1 MRQAVTSGTAG
12 GLDVHYIDVAA
23 KTGTAELGGK
33 ESGLNSWIAGFYPY
47 DEPRYAF
54 TVVMSNGP
62 RSNVVGGVYVMRQLL
77 DWMYLNEPVHL
88 QGQSR

>member
-1 MRQAVTSGTAG
+1 
-12 GLDVHYIDVAA
+12 
-23 KTGTAELGGK
+23 
-33 ESGLNSWIAGFYPY
+33 
-47 DEPRYAF
+47 
-54 TVVMSNGP
+54 MSNGP